1 MAVEKFQ
8 PRRPLEV
15 KDPMTAGEFNLWC
28 AIHDK
33 PYRMARHQWPDGAV
47 EWDVEF
53 NPGKPD
59 GTIAYGTGQEDET
72 LATLAAFAFMA
83 GVEWA
88 EDSRGPVED
97 DEGEQPP
104 APPLAPASASAAAE
118 PSVYARA
125 LALAMQGG
133 TIAPAVLQQAL
144 GIAPERAVRL
154 VERMEDEGIAG
165 PPDAAGVRAVLVT
178 SARLPG

>member
-33 PYRMARHQWPDGAV
+33 PYRLARHQWPDGAV

-88 EDSRGPVED
+88 EDSRAPAED
-97 DEGEQPP
+97 EDSEP
-104 APPLAPASASAAAE
+104 APPLLPAAAE
-118 PSVYARA
+118 PSLYARA

-133 TIAPAVLQQAL
+133 TIAPGTLQEAL
-144 GIAPERAVRL
+144 GIPPERALRL

-165 PPDAAGVRAVLVT
+165 PPDGAGIRPMLAT
-178 SARLPG
+178 TARLPG

>member
-33 PYRMARHQWPDGAV
+33 PYRMARHQWPDGAT
-47 EWDVEF
+47 EWDVEY
-53 NPGKPD
+53 NPNKPD

-72 LATLAAFAFMA
+72 LATLAAFAFIA

-88 EDSRGPVED
+88 EDARRPAED
-97 DEGEQPP
+97 DDEEPAAVV
-104 APPLAPASASAAAE
+104 APPPVAAPATAE
-118 PSVYARA
+118 PSLYARA
-125 LALAMQGG
+125 LALAMQAG
-133 TIAPAVLQQAL
+133 TVSPRQIEDAL
-144 GIAPERAVRL
+144 GISQERANRL
-154 VERMEDEGIAG
+154 AERMEDEGIAG
-165 PPDAAGVRAVLVT
+165 APDATGTRVILV
-178 SARLPG
+178 SMARLPG